1 MISRLSLIASSLFV
15 STLAFADGAAAPAAG
30 PSATPGTGA
39 MLVPFIAMF
48 GIMYLFMIR
57 PQQKKLKEQQ
67 NMLGALKEGDEVLTS
82 SGFLGT
88 VKSITDAMITL
99 EIDKDVNVRVLK
111 SQVST
116 VLKGGMPGKTV

>member
-15 STLAFADGAAAPAAG
+15 STVAFADGVAAPAAG
-30 PSATPGTGA
+30 APASPGTGA

-88 VKSITDAMITL
+88 VKNITDAMITL

-116 VLKGGMPGKTV
+116 VLKPPVAGKTV